1 MKNVMKFKGYTAHI
15 DYNDDERL
23 FPGHIAGIDD
33 TVGFHADAVEGL
45 RHAFREA
52 VDDRL
57 EACSRIGKNP
67 RKAHPGQVVFR
78 ISPDMHRRMVLA
90 AAQEGKSMNRWAEDV
105 PGQAAGR

>member
-57 EACSRIGKNP
+57 EACSRIGKT
-67 RKAHPGQVVFR
+67 PGKPIPGRSYFASVRTCTAGWHQR
-78 ISPDMHRRMVLA
+78 PHRRA
-90 AAQEGKSMNRWAEDV
+90 RA
-105 PGQAAGR
+105 